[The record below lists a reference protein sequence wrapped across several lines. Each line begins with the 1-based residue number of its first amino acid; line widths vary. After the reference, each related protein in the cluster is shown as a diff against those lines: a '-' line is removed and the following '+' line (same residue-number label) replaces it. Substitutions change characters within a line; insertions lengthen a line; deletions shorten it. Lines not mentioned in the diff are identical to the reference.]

1 VERFEEP
8 SLLENPTHRDVRGYF
23 RRMYGVDCPGAY
35 FDTGPKQV
43 NLSQNT
49 RRGTVRGMH
58 FQKPEMETKIV
69 SCIAGRIFD
78 VLIDIRDSSPNYL
91 KWTAYELDETSGKFL
106 LVPKGFAHGFQTL
119 TDDVKI
125 LYFHDRAYDAN
136 FSRRLNPRDPDL
148 AIDWPLD
155 ISEISEADANAPMLA
170 EDRKKGST

>member
-1 VERFEEP
+1 MERFVEP
-8 SLLENPTHRDVRGYF
+8 RLLENPTHRDTRGYF

-35 FDTGPKQV
+35 FDAGPKQV

-58 FQKPEMETKIV
+58 FQTPEMETKIV

-78 VLIDIRDSSPNYL
+78 VLVDIRKSSPNYL

-106 LVPKGFAHGFQTL
+106 LVPEGFAHGFQTL

-125 LYFHDRAYDAN
+125 LYFHDRAYDTN
-136 FSRRLNPRDPDL
+136 SPGRLNPRDPDL
-148 AIDWPLD
+148 AIGWPLD
-155 ISEISEADANAPMLA
+155 ISEISEADATAPMLA
-170 EDRKKGST
+170 KERKKDS